1 MAESGGHMGKLDPS
15 AFIVHDDGGAHV
27 AAPKLKNNKKSN
39 GILSRVGSEFFGA
52 VGFVAM
58 FAAIGGLIPAIA
70 TGAFAA
76 GTLAT
81 AGLGFAI
88 AITAM
93 FAAAVIKKRVEDK
106 TASAGAEAG
115 KEARVII
122 QNLQIQP
129 NIEIEHKQHFAKMIE
144 DERAQSSDQAMTRH

>member
-1 MAESGGHMGKLDPS
+1 MADPGGLMGKLDPS
-15 AFIVHDDGGAHV
+15 AFAALDDGGLHL
-27 AAPKLKNNKKSN
+27 AAPKPKNNKKSN
-39 GILSRVGSEFFGA
+39 GILSRLGSEFFGA

-58 FAAIGGLIPAIA
+58 FAALGGLIPAIA
-70 TGAFAA
+70 TGTFAA
-76 GTLAT
+76 GTMAT

-88 AITAM
+88 ALTAM
-93 FAAAVIKKRVEDK
+93 AVTAVIKKKMEDK
-106 TASAGAEAG
+106 TTSAEAATG

-144 DERAQSSDQAMTRH
+144 DERAQAAERPITRH

>member
-27 AAPKLKNNKKSN
+27 AAPKPKNNKKSN
-39 GILSRVGSEFFGA
+39 GILSRMGSEFFGA

-70 TGAFAA
+70 TGTFAA

-81 AGLGFAI
+81 AGLGFAV

-93 FAAAVIKKRVEDK
+93 FAAAVIKKRMEDK
-106 TASAGAEAG
+106 TAAAGTGTG
-115 KEARVII
+115 KEPQVII

-144 DERAQSSDQAMTRH
+144 DERAQAAERPITRH